1 MGRTLSN
8 HSQTID
14 FDRTAGKVAINIH
27 RTSGRGIIMIARFLL
42 LASAASASIVAS
54 NAYANEVP
62 ASEAPAPA
70 DESADQTIPRGD
82 VIIVT
87 ARRRAETAQ
96 EVPLA
101 ISVIRGDS
109 IEATG
114 NFNVVKLQQLAPT
127 LQVYTTNPRNTSVNI
142 RGLGV
147 PFGLT
152 SDGFEQGVG
161 IYVDD
166 VYNSRV
172 AAATFDFLDVAQVE
186 VLRGPQGTLYGKN
199 TTAGAINITT
209 NQPTFDFEGRAE
221 LTVGNLNY
229 RQAKA
234 AISGPLSDIIAAR
247 IAVAATSRRGT
258 LYNVA
263 TNRWINEQDNLG
275 IRGQLL
281 FKPNEDLSI
290 TLSGDY
296 SRQDPE
302 CCGTTFVRVGRTQRP
317 LARQYDALV
326 AAVNANPNPAYP
338 GRVYAVPSR
347 NPYDRLTDLDSNL
360 NAGNKI
366 GGVSARV
373 KWDIGPGT
381 LTSVTAWRF
390 WDWKPENDR
399 DFTGLSV
406 VSKSQNPSQQDQY
419 SQEFRYNY
427 DGEKI
432 DFVVGLFGFKQ
443 RIDTQGTEQQ
453 GADAARW
460 SQTGAN
466 ASNPAVL
473 QGLTASNTQYLKS
486 SSAALFG
493 QLSWH
498 VNDALTIQ
506 PGARINYDKKSGFY
520 QRVVT
525 NAQGQAI
532 SCTTPPAPG
541 TIAGTSVQCG
551 VYQPQVSAPSD
562 SAWNFT
568 YDFNVNYKVAPDIL
582 AYATYAKSFK
592 TLGINQ
598 NGLPLNV
605 DNTVN
610 YDASTVKPESVN
622 HYEIGLKTQFWNRRA
637 TFNISAFRTEIKD
650 FQATVNGGQFGTV
663 RGYLANAEKVRSQG
677 IEADFKVVAS
687 DRFTAYANAAY
698 TDAKY
703 KKFTNAPCPPELSG
717 GTITSNPALWSPAGQ
732 PGGVPGNPVSYS
744 RPQCDIS
751 GQDLPGVSKWAFSYG
766 AEYNIPVTL
775 LAKEGQAYLGV
786 DGNYRSHW
794 NSNASPS
801 IYTEVKGY
809 ALTNFRAGFRGEGF
823 DVFGWV
829 RNAFDVNY
837 IENLQVAPGNTGLI
851 AGQVGDPR
859 TWGGTIKFSF

>member
-1 MGRTLSN
+1 MNSRTL
-8 HSQTID
+8 
-14 FDRTAGKVAINIH
+14 
-27 RTSGRGIIMIARFLL
+27 LL
-42 LASAASASIVAS
+42 VGAASAALLATPAFADTATKADTDTGVA
-54 NAYANEVP
+54 AAT
-62 ASEAPAPA
+62 AADQA
-70 DESADQTIPRGD
+70 DEPSRGD

-87 ARRRAETAQ
+87 ARRRQETAQ

-127 LQVYTTNPRNTSVNI
+127 LQVYTSNPRNTSVNI

-172 AAATFDFLDVAQVE
+172 AAATFDFLDVDQVE

-209 NQPTFDFEGRAE
+209 NQPTFTFEGRAE
-221 LTVGNLNY
+221 LTAGNLNY
-229 RQAKA
+229 KQGKA
-234 AISGPLSDIIAAR
+234 AISGPLSETVAAR
-247 IAVAATSRRGT
+247 IAVATTSRRGVY
-258 LYNVA
+258 YN
-263 TNRWINEQDNLG
+263 TRTQRYINEQDNLG
-275 IRGQLL
+275 LRGQLL
-281 FKPNEDLSI
+281 FKPSEDLSI

-296 SRQDPE
+296 SQQDPE
-302 CCGTTFVRVGRTQRP
+302 GVGTVFVRTGLTQRA
-317 LARQYDALV
+317 LNRQYDALV
-326 AAVNANPNPAYP
+326 ASINAANP
-338 GRVYAVPSR
+338 GRNYAVPSR

-366 GGVSARV
+366 GGASLKV
-373 KWDIGPGT
+373 KWDVGPGT
-381 LTSVTAWRF
+381 FTSISAWRF

-399 DFTGLSV
+399 DFTGLSIV
-406 VSKSQNPSQQDQY
+406 AKSQNPSQQNQY

-427 DGEKI
+427 ESDKI

-453 GADAARW
+453 GSDASRWSLTGAQAADA
-460 SQTGAN
+460 SILN
-466 ASNPAVL
+466 
-473 QGLTASNTQYLKS
+473 GLTATNIQFLKS
-486 SSAALFG
+486 DSAALYG
-493 QLSWH
+493 QVSYKLT
-498 VNDALTIQ
+498 DALTIQ
-506 PGARINYDKKSGFY
+506 PGIRINYDKKTGFY

-525 NAQGQAI
+525 NGAGQVI
-532 SCTTPPAPG
+532 NCTPAPA
-541 TIAGTSVQCG
+541 AGTVLAAQCG
-551 VYQPQVSAPSD
+551 VYQPQSTSPSISD
-562 SAWNFT
+562 WNFS

-592 TLGINQ
+592 TVGINQ
-598 NGLPLNV
+598 NGLPLTSANV
-605 DNTVN
+605 PDLS
-610 YDASTVKPESVN
+610 ASTVKPESVN
-622 HYEIGLKTQFWNRRA
+622 HFEVGLKTSFWDRRA
-637 TFNISAFRTEIKD
+637 TFNLSAFLTDIKN

-663 RGYLANAEKVRSQG
+663 RGYLANADKVRSQG
-677 IEADFKVVAS
+677 VEADFKIRPS

-717 GTITSNPALWSPAGQ
+717 GTVVAVGGT
-732 PGGVPGNPVSYS
+732 PGAAGVPGALSP
-744 RPQCDIS
+744 RQCDIS
-751 GQDLPGVSKWAFSYG
+751 GQGLPGVSKYAFSYG
-766 AEYNIPVTL
+766 AEYNVPINL
-775 LAKEGQAYLGV
+775 LDKEGQVYFGV
-786 DGNYRSHW
+786 DGNYRSDW

-801 IYTEVKGY
+801 RYTKVEGY

-837 IENLQVAPGNTGLI
+837 LELLQVAPGNVGLI
-851 AGQVGDPR
+851 AGQPGDER

>member
-1 MGRTLSN
+1 M
-8 HSQTID
+8 
-14 FDRTAGKVAINIH
+14 TAH
-27 RTSGRGIIMIARFLL
+27 FLL
-42 LASAASASIVAS
+42 LATVASASLL
-54 NAYANEVP
+54 
-62 ASEAPAPA
+62 APAAFAQDAAPQSDGGIA
-70 DESADQTIPRGD
+70 SQPRGD

-114 NFNVVKLQQLAPT
+114 NFNIVKLQQLAPT

-147 PFGLT
+147 PYGLT

-229 RQAKA
+229 KQAKA
-234 AISGPLSDIIAAR
+234 AISGPLTDTIAAR

-258 LYNVA
+258 LFN
-263 TNRWINEQDNLG
+263 TTSDRWINEQDNLG

-281 FKPNEDLSI
+281 FKPNENLSI

-296 SRQDPE
+296 SKQDPE
-302 CCGTTFVRVGRTQRP
+302 CCGTVFVRVGKTQRA
-317 LARQYDALV
+317 LNRQYDALV
-326 AAVNANPNPAYP
+326 AAINAANP
-338 GRVYAVPSR
+338 GRNYATSR
-347 NPYDRLTDLDSNL
+347 NPYDRLSDLDSSL

-366 GGVSARV
+366 GGASLKVD
-373 KWDIGPGT
+373 WDLGT
-381 LTSVTAWRF
+381 GKFTSVTAWRV

-399 DFTGLSV
+399 DFTGLSI

-419 SQEFRYNY
+419 SQEFRYNQE
-427 DGEKI
+427 GEKI

-453 GADAARW
+453 GADATRW
-460 SQTGAN
+460 SLAPST
-466 ASNPAVL
+466 NPANPYNRPEVL
-473 QGLTASNTQYLKS
+473 AGLTASNTQYLKS
-486 SSAALFG
+486 TSAALFG
-493 QLSWH
+493 QLAWK
-498 VNDALTIQ
+498 VTDALTIQ
-506 PGARINYDKKSGFY
+506 PGARLNYDKKSGFY
-520 QRVVT
+520 QRIVT
-525 NAQGQAI
+525 NGAGAVI
-532 SCTTPPAPG
+532 FCTPAPV
-541 TIAGTSVQCG
+541 AGSDLAAQCG
-551 VYQPQVSAPSD
+551 VYQPQLSAPSD

-568 YDFNVNYKVAPDIL
+568 YDLNLNYKIARDVL

-598 NGLPLNV
+598 NGLPLNA

-610 YDASTVKPESVN
+610 QDAGTVKPESVN
-622 HYEIGLKTQFWNRRA
+622 HFEVGLKTQLLDRRA
-637 TFNISAFRTEIKD
+637 TFNLTAFRTEIKN

-677 IEADFKVVAS
+677 IEADFKITPS
-687 DRFTAYANAAY
+687 DRFSAYANGAY

-717 GTITSNPALWSPAGQ
+717 GTSQPASATPDYSQ
-732 PGGVPGNPVSYS
+732 PGVPGALSP
-744 RPQCDIS
+744 RQCDIS

-766 AEYNIPVTL
+766 AEVNTPVTL
-775 LAKEGQAYLGV
+775 LAKEGQIYLGV

-801 IYTEVKGY
+801 IYTNVKGY
-809 ALTNFRAGFRGEGF
+809 ALTNVRAGFRGEGF
-823 DVFGWV
+823 DMFGWV
-829 RNAFDVNY
+829 RNALDVDY
-837 IENLQVAPGNTGLI
+837 IETLQVAPGNTGLI
-851 AGQVGDPR
+851 AGQPGDPQ

>member
-1 MGRTLSN
+1 MNAFVRLSLIASTALILPAHAMAAEAAPAEQPAAQEGN
-8 HSQTID
+8 SA
-14 FDRTAGKVAINIH
+14 RTA
-27 RTSGRGIIMIARFLL
+27 TS
-42 LASAASASIVAS
+42 S
-54 NAYANEVP
+54 
-62 ASEAPAPA
+62 
-70 DESADQTIPRGD
+70 D

-87 ARRRAETAQ
+87 ARRRQETAQ
-96 EVPLA
+96 AVPLA

-114 NFNVVKLQQLAPT
+114 NFNVLKLQQLAPT
-127 LQVYTTNPRNTSVNI
+127 LQVYSSNPRNTSVNI

-186 VLRGPQGTLYGKN
+186 VLRGPQGSLYGKN

-209 NQPTFDFEGRAE
+209 NQPTFDFEARAE
-221 LTVGNLNY
+221 VSVGNLDY
-229 RQAKA
+229 KQAKA
-234 AISGPLSDIIAAR
+234 AVSGPLSDKIAAR
-247 IAVAATSRRGT
+247 LAVATTSRRGVYFNT
-258 LYNVA
+258 
-263 TNRWINEQDNLG
+263 TSNRYMNEQDNLG
-275 IRGQLL
+275 LRGQLL
-281 FKPNEDLSI
+281 FKPTDDLSI

-296 SRQDPE
+296 SKQDPYGV
-302 CCGTTFVRVGRTQRP
+302 GTVFVRVGRTQRA
-317 LARQYDALV
+317 LNRQYDALV
-326 AAVNANPNPAYP
+326 AAVNAATP
-338 GRVYAVPSR
+338 GRNYAVPSR
-347 NPYDRLTDLDSNL
+347 NPYDRLSDIDASL

-366 GGVSARV
+366 GGASARV
-373 KWDIGPGT
+373 KWDVGGGT
-381 LTSVTAWRF
+381 FSSITAWRF

-399 DFTGLSV
+399 DFTGLSI
-406 VSKSQNPSQQDQY
+406 VSRSQNPSQQDQY

-427 DGEKI
+427 ESQKF

-453 GADAARW
+453 GADASRW
-460 SQTGAN
+460 SLTGAQAN
-466 ASNPAVL
+466 QPGIL

-486 SSAALFG
+486 TSAALFG
-493 QLSWH
+493 QVAWK
-498 VNDALTIQ
+498 VTDKLTIQ
-506 PGARINYDKKSGFY
+506 PGARLNYDKKSGFY
-520 QRVVT
+520 ERTVT
-525 NAQGQAI
+525 NGQGQPI
-532 SCTTPPAPG
+532 SCTPTPA
-541 TIAGTSVQCG
+541 AGSVLAAQCG
-551 VYQPQVSAPSD
+551 IYQPQISAPSD

-568 YDFNVNYKVAPDIL
+568 YDLNVNYKL
-582 AYATYAKSFK
+582 ARDVLVYATYAKSFK

-598 NGLPLNV
+598 NGLPLNA

-610 YDASTVKPESVN
+610 YAAGTVKPESL
-622 HYEIGLKTQFWNRRA
+622 HHIEAGIKTQFWDRRA
-637 TFNISAFRTEIKD
+637 TFNLTAFRTEIRN

-663 RGYLANAEKVRSQG
+663 RGYLANADKVRSQG
-677 IEADFKVVAS
+677 IEADFKIRTS
-687 DRFTAYANAAY
+687 DRFTAYANGAL

-717 GTITSNPALWSPAGQ
+717 GTLQAANAVPDYSNA
-732 PGGVPGNPVSYS
+732 GVPGTLSP
-744 RPQCDIS
+744 RQCDIS
-751 GQDLPGVSKWAFSYG
+751 GQTLPGVSKYAFSYG
-766 AEYNIPVTL
+766 AEVNAPVEL
-775 LAKEGQAYLGV
+775 LSKEGQLYFGV

-837 IENLQVAPGNTGLI
+837 IDLLQVAPGNVGLI
-851 AGQVGDPR
+851 AGQPGDQR
-859 TWGGTIKFSF
+859 TWGGTIKTSF

>member
-1 MGRTLSN
+1 
-8 HSQTID
+8 
-14 FDRTAGKVAINIH
+14 
-27 RTSGRGIIMIARFLL
+27 MIARFLW
-42 LASAASASIVAS
+42 LAGVASASIIASSASAQDAPQPVA
-54 NAYANEVP
+54 
-62 ASEAPAPA
+62 
-70 DESADQTIPRGD
+70 DSAEQATARGE

-87 ARRRAETAQ
+87 ARRRQETAQ

-186 VLRGPQGTLYGKN
+186 VLRGPQGSLYGKN

-229 RQAKA
+229 KQAKA
-234 AISGPLSDIIAAR
+234 AISGPLSDTIAAR
-247 IAVAATSRRGT
+247 IAIASTSRRGT
-258 LYNVA
+258 LYNV
-263 TNRWINEQDNLG
+263 TSKRWINEQDNLG

-281 FKPNEDLSI
+281 FKPTDDFSI

-296 SRQDPE
+296 SKQDPE
-302 CCGTTFVRVGRTQRP
+302 CCGTVFVRVGTTQRP
-317 LARQYDALV
+317 ITRQYDALV
-326 AAVNANPNPAYP
+326 AAINAANP
-338 GRVYAVPSR
+338 GRNYATPSR

-366 GGVSARV
+366 GGVSAKI
-373 KWDIGPGT
+373 KWDVGPGT

-427 DGEKI
+427 ESQKV
-432 DFVVGLFGFKQ
+432 DFVLGLFGFKQ

-453 GADAARW
+453 GADASRW
-460 SQTGAN
+460 SLTGTQATTP
-466 ASNPAVL
+466 SIL
-473 QGLTASNTQYLKS
+473 QGLTASNTQWLKS
-486 SSAALFG
+486 TSAALFG
-493 QLSWH
+493 QLSWK
-498 VNDALTIQ
+498 VTDALTIQ
-506 PGARINYDKKSGFY
+506 PGARLNYDKKSGFY
-520 QRVVT
+520 QRIVT
-525 NAQGQAI
+525 NGAGQVI
-532 SCTTPPAPG
+532 SCTPTPTSG
-541 TIAGTSVQCG
+541 TVLAAQCG
-551 VYQPQVSAPSD
+551 VYQPQVSSPSD

-568 YDFNVNYKVAPDIL
+568 YDFNVNYKIAQDIL

-598 NGLPLNV
+598 NGLPLNS

-610 YDASTVKPESVN
+610 YAAGTVKPESVN
-622 HYEIGLKTQFWNRRA
+622 HYEIGLKTQFWDRRA
-637 TFNISAFRTEIKD
+637 TFNLTAFRTEIKN

-677 IEADFKVVAS
+677 IEADLKIVAS
-687 DRFTAYANAAY
+687 DRFTAYANGAY

-717 GTITSNPALWSPAGQ
+717 GTFVTGTQTPDAPGQAGNTPTHPGASLSPRA
-732 PGGVPGNPVSYS
+732 
-744 RPQCDIS
+744 CDIS
-751 GQDLPGVSKWAFSYG
+751 GQGLPGVSKWAFSYG

-775 LAKEGQAYLGV
+775 LAKEGQIYLGV

-809 ALTNFRAGFRGEGF
+809 ALTNVRAGFRGEGF
-823 DVFGWV
+823 DIFGWV

-851 AGQVGDPR
+851 AGQPGDPQ

>member
-1 MGRTLSN
+1 
-8 HSQTID
+8 
-14 FDRTAGKVAINIH
+14 
-27 RTSGRGIIMIARFLL
+27 MIARSLL
-42 LASAASASIVAS
+42 LAGVASASIFAS
-54 NAYANEVP
+54 SVHAEEVP
-62 ASEAPAPA
+62 APVADAAVPATDAAEQPA
-70 DESADQTIPRGD
+70 NPRGD

-172 AAATFDFLDVAQVE
+172 AAATFDFLDVNQVE

-221 LTVGNLNY
+221 LSVGNLNY

-234 AISGPLSDIIAAR
+234 AISGPLSDTVTAR
-247 IAVAATSRRGT
+247 LAVAATSRRGT
-258 LYNVA
+258 LYNV
-263 TNRWINEQDNLG
+263 TSQRWINEQDNLG
-275 IRGQLL
+275 LRGQLL
-281 FKPNEDLSI
+281 FKPNDDFSI

-296 SRQDPE
+296 SKQDPE

-317 LARQYDALV
+317 LNRQYDAL
-326 AAVNANPNPAYP
+326 AAAQGYV
-338 GRVYAVPSR
+338 VPSR
-347 NPYDRLTDLDSNL
+347 NPYDRLSDLDSNL

-373 KWDIGPGT
+373 KWDVGPGT

-399 DFTGLSV
+399 DFTGLPI
-406 VSKSQNPSQQDQY
+406 VSKSQNPSQQNQY

-427 DGEKI
+427 ESQKI

-453 GADAARW
+453 GAAAAKW
-460 SQTGAN
+460 SLAPS
-466 ASNPAVL
+466 ADPLNPANNPATL
-473 QGLTASNTQYLKS
+473 AGLTASNTQWLKS
-486 SSAALFG
+486 ESAALFG
-493 QLSWH
+493 QLSWK
-498 VNDALTIQ
+498 VTDALTIQ
-506 PGARINYDKKSGFY
+506 PGLRLNYDKKSGFY

-541 TIAGTSVQCG
+541 TIAGTSQQCG
-551 VYQPQVSAPSD
+551 IYQPQVSAPSD

-568 YDFNVNYKVAPDIL
+568 YDFNVNYKFARDVL

-598 NGLPLNV
+598 NGLPLNL

-610 YDASTVKPESVN
+610 YDAATVKPESVQ
-622 HYEIGLKTQFWNRRA
+622 HFEVGLKTQLWDRRA
-637 TFNISAFRTEIKD
+637 TFNISAFRTTIKD

-717 GTITSNPALWSPAGQ
+717 GPSQ
-732 PGGVPGNPVSYS
+732 PSGATPDYSQPGVPGAASP
-744 RPQCDIS
+744 RQCDIS

-775 LAKEGQAYLGV
+775 LAKEGQVDLGV

-801 IYTEVKGY
+801 RYTEVKGY

-851 AGQVGDPR
+851 AGQPGDPR

>member
-1 MGRTLSN
+1 
-8 HSQTID
+8 
-14 FDRTAGKVAINIH
+14 
-27 RTSGRGIIMIARFLL
+27 MIARSLL
-42 LASAASASIVAS
+42 LAGVASASIFAS
-54 NAYANEVP
+54 SVHAE
-62 ASEAPAPA
+62 EAPAPA
-70 DESADQTIPRGD
+70 ADAAVPAADAAEQPSNPRGD

-172 AAATFDFLDVAQVE
+172 AAATFDFLDVSQVE

-221 LTVGNLNY
+221 LSVGNLNY

-234 AISGPLSDIIAAR
+234 AISGPLSDTVAAR
-247 IAVAATSRRGT
+247 LAVAATSRRGT
-258 LYNVA
+258 LYNV
-263 TNRWINEQDNLG
+263 TSQRWINEQDNLG
-275 IRGQLL
+275 LRGQLL
-281 FKPNEDLSI
+281 FQPNDDFSI

-296 SRQDPE
+296 SKQDPE

-317 LARQYDALV
+317 LNRQYDAL
-326 AAVNANPNPAYP
+326 AAAQGYV
-338 GRVYAVPSR
+338 VPSR
-347 NPYDRLTDLDSNL
+347 NPYDRLSDLDSNL

-373 KWDIGPGT
+373 KWDVGPGT

-399 DFTGLSV
+399 DFTGLPI

-427 DGEKI
+427 ESQKI

-453 GADAARW
+453 GAAAAKW
-460 SQTGAN
+460 SLAPS
-466 ASNPAVL
+466 ADPLNPANNPATL
-473 QGLTASNTQYLKS
+473 AGLTASNTQWLKS
-486 SSAALFG
+486 ESAALFG
-493 QLSWH
+493 QLSWK
-498 VNDALTIQ
+498 VTDALTIQ
-506 PGARINYDKKSGFY
+506 PGLRLNYDKKSGFY

-532 SCTTPPAPG
+532 SCTTPAAPG
-541 TIAGTSVQCG
+541 TIAGTSQQCG

-568 YDFNVNYKVAPDIL
+568 YDFNVNYKIARDIL

-598 NGLPLNV
+598 NGLPLNL

-610 YDASTVKPESVN
+610 YDAATVKPESVQ
-622 HYEIGLKTQFWNRRA
+622 HFEVGLKTQLWDRRA
-637 TFNISAFRTEIKD
+637 TFNISAFRTTIKD

-717 GTITSNPALWSPAGQ
+717 GPSQPANATPDYSQ
-732 PGGVPGNPVSYS
+732 PGVPGAPSP
-744 RPQCDIS
+744 RQCDIS

-775 LAKEGQAYLGV
+775 LAKEGQVYLGV

-801 IYTEVKGY
+801 RYTDVKGY

-859 TWGGTIKFSF
+859 TSGGTIKFSF

>member
-1 MGRTLSN
+1 
-8 HSQTID
+8 
-14 FDRTAGKVAINIH
+14 
-27 RTSGRGIIMIARFLL
+27 MIARFLL
-42 LASAASASIVAS
+42 LAGVASASFIASTASAQDAAQPVA
-54 NAYANEVP
+54 
-62 ASEAPAPA
+62 
-70 DESADQTIPRGD
+70 DSAEQATARGE

-229 RQAKA
+229 KQAKA
-234 AISGPLSDIIAAR
+234 AISGPLSDTIAAR

-258 LYNVA
+258 IYNV
-263 TNRWINEQDNLG
+263 TSDRWINEQDNLG

-281 FKPNEDLSI
+281 FKPTDNFSL

-296 SRQDPE
+296 SKQDPE
-302 CCGTTFVRVGRTQRP
+302 CCGTVFVRVGRTQRP
-317 LARQYDALV
+317 ITRQYDELV
-326 AAVNANPNPAYP
+326 KAINANPNPAYP
-338 GRVYAVPSR
+338 GRNYAVPSR

-366 GGVSARV
+366 GGVSARI
-373 KWDIGPGT
+373 KWDVGPGT

-427 DGEKI
+427 ESQKI

-453 GADAARW
+453 GADASRW
-460 SQTGAN
+460 SLTGAN
-466 ASNPAVL
+466 AGNPSIL
-473 QGLTASNTQYLKS
+473 QGLTATNTQWLKS
-486 SSAALFG
+486 TSAALFG
-493 QLSWH
+493 QLSWK
-498 VNDALTIQ
+498 VTDALTIQ
-506 PGARINYDKKSGFY
+506 PGARLNYDKKSGFY

-525 NAQGQAI
+525 TGSGAVINSCAPTATQGNAVLTA
-532 SCTTPPAPG
+532 
-541 TIAGTSVQCG
+541 QCG
-551 VYQPQVSAPSD
+551 VYQPQLSAPSD

-568 YDFNVNYKVAPDIL
+568 YDFNVNYKIAQDIL

-598 NGLPLNV
+598 NGLPLNS

-610 YDASTVKPESVN
+610 YAVGTVKPERVN
-622 HYEIGLKTQFWNRRA
+622 HFEVGLKTQFWDRRA
-637 TFNISAFRTEIKD
+637 TFNLTAFRTEIEN
-650 FQATVNGGQFGTV
+650 FQATVNGGQFGTT
-663 RGYLANAEKVRSQG
+663 RGYLANADKVRSQG

-687 DRFTAYANAAY
+687 DRFTAYANGAY

-703 KKFTNAPCPPELSG
+703 VKFCNAPPPPELSG
-717 GTITSNPALWSPAGQ
+717 GSSTGIAVTGRCTYTGTPGSAATANQVSP
-732 PGGVPGNPVSYS
+732 PFV
-744 RPQCDIS
+744 DIS
-751 GQDLPGVSKWAFSYG
+751 GERLPGVSKWAFSYG

-775 LAKEGQAYLGV
+775 LDKDGQLYLGV

-823 DVFGWV
+823 DIFGWV

-851 AGQVGDPR
+851 AGQPGDPQ

>member
-1 MGRTLSN
+1 MTAKYPSVRRRVQASSLTLS
-8 HSQTID
+8 
-14 FDRTAGKVAINIH
+14 
-27 RTSGRGIIMIARFLL
+27 FLL
-42 LASAASASIVAS
+42 ACAATPASAAETA
-54 NAYANEVP
+54 
-62 ASEAPAPA
+62 A
-70 DESADQTIPRGD
+70 DEAAAAAATAADAAVDTDDQASRGD
-82 VIIVT
+82 IIIVT
-87 ARRRAETAQ
+87 ARRRQETAQ
-96 EVPLA
+96 EVPVA

-127 LQVYTTNPRNTSVNI
+127 LQVYTSNPRNTSVNI

-221 LTVGNLNY
+221 VSVGNLNY

-234 AISGPLSDIIAAR
+234 AISGPLTDKIAAR
-247 IAVAATSRRGT
+247 IAIAATSRRGT
-258 LYNVA
+258 LYNTVSD
-263 TNRWINEQDNLG
+263 RWINEQDNLG
-275 IRGQLL
+275 LRGQLL
-281 FKPNEDLSI
+281 FQPNEDLSI
-290 TLSGDY
+290 TLAGDY
-296 SRQDPE
+296 SKQDPE
-302 CCGTTFVRVGRTQRP
+302 GYGTTYVRVGRTQRA

-326 AAVNANPNPAYP
+326 AAVNAANP
-338 GRVYAVPSR
+338 GRNYAVPST
-347 NPYDRLTDLDSNL
+347 NPYDRLTDLDASL

-366 GGVSARV
+366 GGASVRV
-373 KWDIGPGT
+373 KWDVGPGS
-381 LTSVTAWRF
+381 LTSISAWRF

-399 DFTGLSV
+399 DFTGLSI

-427 DGEKI
+427 EGDKI

-453 GADAARW
+453 GADASKW
-460 SQTGAN
+460 SLTGAL
-466 ASNPAVL
+466 ADNPAVL
-473 QGLTASNTQYLKS
+473 NGLTATNTQYLKS
-486 SSAALFG
+486 TSAALFG
-493 QLSWH
+493 QLSWK
-498 VNDALTIQ
+498 VTDALTIQ
-506 PGARINYDKKSGFY
+506 PGARVNYDKKSGFY
-520 QRVVT
+520 RRVVT
-525 NAQGQAI
+525 NGAGQVI
-532 SCTTPPAPG
+532 NCTPAPG
-541 TIAGTSVQCG
+541 TSLPAILAAQCG
-551 VYQPQVSAPSD
+551 VYQPQESAPSD

-598 NGLPLNV
+598 NGLPLNA

-610 YDASTVKPESVN
+610 YDASTVKPESID
-622 HYEIGLKTQFWNRRA
+622 HFEIGLKTQFLDRRA
-637 TFNISAFRTEIKD
+637 TFNLSAYRTEIKD

-663 RGYLANAEKVRSQG
+663 RGYLANADKVRTQG
-677 IEADFKVVAS
+677 IEADLKIVAS
-687 DRFTAYANAAY
+687 DRFTAYANGAY

-717 GTITSNPALWSPAGQ
+717 GTLQPANATPNYSQ
-732 PGGVPGNPVSYS
+732 PGVPGALSP
-744 RPQCDIS
+744 RQCDIS
-751 GQDLPGVSKWAFSYG
+751 GQRLPGVSKWAFSYG
-766 AEYNIPVTL
+766 AETNVPVTL
-775 LAKEGQAYLGV
+775 LAKEGQIYLGV

-801 IYTEVKGY
+801 IYTNVKGY
-809 ALTNFRAGFRGEGF
+809 ALTNFRVGFRGEGL

-829 RNAFDVNY
+829 RNAFDTDY
-837 IENLQVAPGNTGLI
+837 IELLQVAPGNTGLI
-851 AGQVGDPR
+851 AGQVGDER
-859 TWGGTIKFSF
+859 TWGGTVKFSF

>member
-1 MGRTLSN
+1 
-8 HSQTID
+8 
-14 FDRTAGKVAINIH
+14 
-27 RTSGRGIIMIARFLL
+27 MIARFLL
-42 LASAASASIVAS
+42 LAGVASASFIVSTAS
-54 NAYANEVP
+54 AQDSAQPAANNP
-62 ASEAPAPA
+62 AA
-70 DESADQTIPRGD
+70 DATEQASSPRGE

-87 ARRRAETAQ
+87 ARRRQETAQ

-101 ISVIRGDS
+101 ISVVKGDS

-114 NFNVVKLQQLAPT
+114 NFNIVKLQQLAPT

-172 AAATFDFLDVAQVE
+172 AAATFDFLDVNQVE

-229 RQAKA
+229 KQAKA
-234 AISGPLSDIIAAR
+234 AVSGPLSETVAAR

-258 LYNVA
+258 LYNV
-263 TNRWINEQDNLG
+263 TSQRWINEQDNLG

-281 FKPNEDLSI
+281 FKPSDDFSI

-296 SRQDPE
+296 SKQNPE

-317 LARQYDALV
+317 LNRQYDAL
-326 AAVNANPNPAYP
+326 AAAQGYV
-338 GRVYAVPSR
+338 VPSR

-366 GGVSARV
+366 GGASAKI
-373 KWDIGPGT
+373 KWDVGPGT

-399 DFTGLSV
+399 DFTGLPI
-406 VSKSQNPSQQDQY
+406 VSRSQNPSQQDQY

-427 DGEKI
+427 ESRQF

-453 GADAARW
+453 GSAAAKW
-460 SQTGAN
+460 TLAPSN
-466 ASNPAVL
+466 DPNNPANNPATL
-473 QGLTASNTQYLKS
+473 AGLTASNTQYLKAD
-486 SSAALFG
+486 SAALFG
-493 QLSWH
+493 QLSWK
-498 VNDALTIQ
+498 VTDALTIQ
-506 PGARINYDKKSGFY
+506 PGARLNYDKKSGFY

-532 SCTTPPAPG
+532 SCTTIPAPG
-541 TIAGTSVQCG
+541 TIAGTTQQCG
-551 VYQPQVSAPSD
+551 IYQPQVSAPSD

-568 YDFNVNYKVAPDIL
+568 YDFNVNYKVARDVL

-598 NGLPLNV
+598 NGLPLNS

-610 YDASTVKPESVN
+610 YDAATVKPESVN
-622 HYEIGLKTQFWNRRA
+622 HYEIGLKTQFWDRRA
-637 TFNISAFRTEIKD
+637 TFNLTAFRTEIKN

-677 IEADFKVVAS
+677 IEADFKVVVS
-687 DRFTAYANAAY
+687 DRFTAYANGAY

-717 GTITSNPALWSPAGQ
+717 GTLQPANATPDYSQ
-732 PGGVPGNPVSYS
+732 PGVPGALSP
-744 RPQCDIS
+744 RQCDIS
-751 GQDLPGVSKWAFSYG
+751 GQRLPGVSKWAFSYG
-766 AEYNIPVTL
+766 GEYNIPAHL
-775 LAKEGQAYLGV
+775 LDKDGQVYLGV
-786 DGNYRSHW
+786 DGSYRSHW

-851 AGQVGDPR
+851 AGQVGDPQ
-859 TWGGTIKFSF
+859 TWGGTIKVSF

>member
-1 MGRTLSN
+1 
-8 HSQTID
+8 
-14 FDRTAGKVAINIH
+14 
-27 RTSGRGIIMIARFLL
+27 MIARFLL
-42 LASAASASIVAS
+42 LASVASASFIT
-54 NAYANEVP
+54 P
-62 ASEAPAPA
+62 AAFAQDATPQPVDPAA
-70 DESADQTIPRGD
+70 ETQNPRSD
-82 VIIVT
+82 VIVVT
-87 ARRRAETAQ
+87 ARRRQETAQ

-101 ISVIRGDS
+101 ISVVRGDS

-114 NFNVVKLQQLAPT
+114 NFNIVKLQQLAPT

-209 NQPTFDFEGRAE
+209 NQPTFNFEGRAE
-221 LTVGNLNY
+221 LTVGNLNLK
-229 RQAKA
+229 QAKA
-234 AISGPLSDIIAAR
+234 AVSGPLSDTVAVR
-247 IAVAATSRRGT
+247 IAMASTSRRGT
-258 LYNVA
+258 LYNV
-263 TNRWINEQDNLG
+263 TSQRWINEQDNLG
-275 IRGQLL
+275 LRGQLL
-281 FKPNEDLSI
+281 FKPSEDFSI

-296 SRQDPE
+296 SKQDPE

-317 LARQYDALV
+317 LNRQYDAL
-326 AAVNANPNPAYP
+326 AAAQNYV
-338 GRVYAVPSR
+338 VPSR

-366 GGVSARV
+366 GGVSAKI
-373 KWDIGPGT
+373 KWDVGPGT

-390 WDWKPENDR
+390 WDWMPENDR
-399 DFTGLSV
+399 DFTGLSI

-427 DGEKI
+427 ESQDV
-432 DFVVGLFGFKQ
+432 DFVLGLFGFKQ

-453 GADAARW
+453 GNAAAKW
-460 SQTGAN
+460 SLAPSTDPA
-466 ASNPAVL
+466 NPANIPATL
-473 QGLTASNTQYLKS
+473 AGLTASNTQYLKAD
-486 SSAALFG
+486 SAALFG
-493 QLSWH
+493 QLSWK
-498 VNDALTIQ
+498 VTDALTIQ
-506 PGARINYDKKSGFY
+506 PGLRLNYDKKSGFY

-532 SCTTPPAPG
+532 SCTTVAEPG
-541 TIAGTSVQCG
+541 TIKGTTQQCG

-568 YDFNVNYKVAPDIL
+568 YDLNINYKIARDVL

-598 NGLPLNV
+598 NGLPLNA

-622 HYEIGLKTQFWNRRA
+622 HYEIGLKTQFFDRRA
-637 TFNISAFRTEIKD
+637 TFNLTAFRTDIKN

-663 RGYLANAEKVRSQG
+663 RGYLANAGKVQSQG
-677 IEADFKVVAS
+677 IEADFKIVAS
-687 DRFTAYANAAY
+687 DRFTAYANGAY

-703 KKFTNAPCPPELSG
+703 KKFVDAPCPPELSG
-717 GTITSNPALWSPAGQ
+717 GTFQAANATPDYSQ
-732 PGGVPGNPVSYS
+732 PGVPGALSP
-744 RPQCDIS
+744 RQCDIS
-751 GQDLPGVSKWAFSYG
+751 GADLPGVSKWAFSYG
-766 AEYNIPVTL
+766 AEINQPVTL
-775 LAKEGQAYLGV
+775 LAKEGQVYFGV

-801 IYTEVKGY
+801 IYTNVKGY

-829 RNAFDVNY
+829 RNALDVDY
-837 IENLQVAPGNTGLI
+837 IETLQVAPGNTGLI
-851 AGQVGDPR
+851 AGQPGDPQ

>member
-1 MGRTLSN
+1 
-8 HSQTID
+8 
-14 FDRTAGKVAINIH
+14 
-27 RTSGRGIIMIARFLL
+27 MIARFLL
-42 LASAASASIVAS
+42 LASVAS
-54 NAYANEVP
+54 TSIIASSAQAEDVAQP
-62 ASEAPAPA
+62 AA
-70 DESADQTIPRGD
+70 DTAADQTSPRGD

-101 ISVIRGDS
+101 ISVIKGDS

-172 AAATFDFLDVAQVE
+172 AAATFDFLDVSQVE

-221 LTVGNLNY
+221 LSVGNLNY

-234 AISGPLSDIIAAR
+234 AISGPLSDTVAAR
-247 IAVAATSRRGT
+247 LAVAATSRRGT
-258 LYNVA
+258 LYNV
-263 TNRWINEQDNLG
+263 TSQRWINEQDNLG
-275 IRGQLL
+275 LRGQLL
-281 FKPNEDLSI
+281 FQPNDDLSI

-317 LARQYDALV
+317 LNRQYDAII
-326 AAVNANPNPAYP
+326 AGINAANP
-338 GRVYAVPSR
+338 GRNYAVPSR
-347 NPYDRLTDLDSNL
+347 NPYDRLTDLDSSL

-406 VSKSQNPSQQDQY
+406 VSRSQNPSQQDQY

-432 DFVVGLFGFKQ
+432 DFVAGLFGFKQ

-453 GADAARW
+453 GLDATRFSLSPSADP
-460 SQTGAN
+460 AN
-466 ASNPAVL
+466 PYNRPEVL
-473 QGLTASNTQYLKS
+473 AGLTASNTQYLKS

-506 PGARINYDKKSGFY
+506 PGARLNYDKKSGFY

-525 NAQGQAI
+525 NGQGQVI
-532 SCTTPPAPG
+532 SCTPTPPSGSDLA
-541 TIAGTSVQCG
+541 AQCG

-568 YDFNVNYKVAPDIL
+568 YDINVNYKIAPDIL

-598 NGLPLNV
+598 NGLPLNA
-605 DNTVN
+605 DNSVN
-610 YDASTVKPESVN
+610 TDAGTVKPESVH
-622 HYEIGLKTQFWNRRA
+622 HYEVGLKTQFWNRRA
-637 TFNISAFRTEIKD
+637 TFNITAFRTEIQN

-663 RGYLANAEKVRSQG
+663 RGYLANAEQVRSQG
-677 IEADFKVVAS
+677 IEADFKIVAS

-703 KKFTNAPCPPELSG
+703 KEFTNAPCPPELSG
-717 GTITSNPALWSPAGQ
+717 GPSQ
-732 PGGVPGNPVSYS
+732 PGGATPDYSQPGVPGAPSP
-744 RPQCDIS
+744 RQCDIS

-775 LAKEGQAYLGV
+775 LAKEGQLYLGV
-786 DGNYRSHW
+786 DGNYRSRW

-801 IYTEVKGY
+801 RYTDVKGY
-809 ALTNFRAGFRGEGF
+809 ALTNVRAGFRGEGF

>member
-1 MGRTLSN
+1 
-8 HSQTID
+8 
-14 FDRTAGKVAINIH
+14 
-27 RTSGRGIIMIARFLL
+27 MIARFLL
-42 LASAASASIVAS
+42 LASVAS
-54 NAYANEVP
+54 TSIIASSAQAEDVAQP
-62 ASEAPAPA
+62 AA
-70 DESADQTIPRGD
+70 DTAADQTSPRGD

-101 ISVIRGDS
+101 ISVIKGDS

-172 AAATFDFLDVAQVE
+172 AAATFDFLDVNQVE

-221 LTVGNLNY
+221 LSVGNLNY

-234 AISGPLSDIIAAR
+234 AISGPLSDTIAAR
-247 IAVAATSRRGT
+247 LAVAATSRRGT
-258 LYNVA
+258 LYNV
-263 TNRWINEQDNLG
+263 TSQRWINEQDNLG
-275 IRGQLL
+275 LRGQLL
-281 FKPNEDLSI
+281 FRPNDDLDI

-296 SRQDPE
+296 SKQDPE
-302 CCGTTFVRVGRTQRP
+302 CCGTTFVRVGTTQRP
-317 LARQYDALV
+317 ITRQYDALV
-326 AAVNANPNPAYP
+326 AAVNGTPNPAFP

-432 DFVVGLFGFKQ
+432 DFVAGLFGFKQ

-453 GADAARW
+453 GADASRW
-460 SQTGAN
+460 TLTGAN
-466 ASNPAVL
+466 ANNPALL

-506 PGARINYDKKSGFY
+506 PGARLNYDKKSGFY

-568 YDFNVNYKVAPDIL
+568 YDLNINYKIAPDIL

-598 NGLPLNV
+598 NGLPL
-605 DNTVN
+605 
-610 YDASTVKPESVN
+610 DANNQPIADAGTVKPESV
-622 HYEIGLKTQFWNRRA
+622 HHFEVGIKTQFLDRRA
-637 TFNISAFRTEIKD
+637 TLNVTAFRTDIKN
-650 FQATVNGGQFGTV
+650 FQATVNNGQFGVV

-703 KKFTNAPCPPELSG
+703 KKFADAPCPPELAG
-717 GTITSNPALWSPAGQ
+717 GTVTTNPTLWSPAGQ
-732 PGGVPGNPVSYS
+732 AGTTAQPSYS
-744 RPQCDIS
+744 RPSCDIS

-775 LAKEGQAYLGV
+775 LAKEGQVYVGV

-801 IYTEVKGY
+801 RYTDVKGY